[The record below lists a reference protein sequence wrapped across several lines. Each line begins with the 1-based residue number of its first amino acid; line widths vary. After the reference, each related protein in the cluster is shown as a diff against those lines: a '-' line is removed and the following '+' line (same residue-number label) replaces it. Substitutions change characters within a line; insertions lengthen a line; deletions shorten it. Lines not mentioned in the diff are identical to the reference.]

1 MEETQSDSDLIR
13 STLFYSDQRLCSADI
28 LSPVQARARIEVAV
42 LNFLKTLSSPNPA
55 VSDLHLINR
64 RSENCGLRR
73 GLLSD
78 VLSVFLSHS
87 FCRRSLMRANDAK
100 AFVRVWKVMEMCFM
114 ILGEDKLVTQ
124 RELFYRLLSDSPQ
137 YFNSQEQVNSTV
149 QDVVSL
155 LRCTRHS
162 LGLMASS
169 RGAIIGRLILHD
181 PGEESLDCTILG
193 SAGHAISGDFNL
205 LKNLAFQSDA
215 RYIIVVEKD
224 AVFQRLSED
233 RLFNQLPS
241 ILITAKGYPDLATRF
256 LLHRLSETFPSIT
269 IFALVDWN
277 PAGLAILCTYK
288 FGSISMG
295 LESYRYACNVKWL
308 GLREGDLHLIPESAF
323 LEFKPRDH
331 QISKSLLS
339 STFLPDSYKMELQTM
354 VEAGRRAEIEA
365 LYCHGFD
372 FLGKYIAGKIVQAD
386 YI

>member
-1 MEETQSDSDLIR
+1 MEETEADTDLIR
-13 STLFYSDQRLCSADI
+13 STLFYSDHRLCSADI
-28 LSPVQARARIEVAV
+28 LSPSQARARIEVAV
-42 LNFLKTLSSPNPA
+42 LNFLKALSSPNPA
-55 VSDLHLINR
+55 ISSLPLINR
-64 RSENCGLRR
+64 RSENCGLRH

-78 VLSVFLSHS
+78 VSSVFLSHS
-87 FCRRSLMRANDAK
+87 FCRRSLMRVNDAK

-114 ILGEDKLVTQ
+114 ILGEGKLVTQ

-137 YFNSQEQVNSTV
+137 YFSSQQQANSTV

-169 RGAIIGRLILHD
+169 RGSIIGRLTFHA
-181 PGEESLDCTILG
+181 PGEEILDCTTLG
-193 SAGHAISGDFNL
+193 PAGHAISGDFNL
-205 LKNLAFQSDA
+205 LGRLVFQSDA

-233 RLFNQLPS
+233 RLFSQLPS
-241 ILITAKGYPDLATRF
+241 ILITAKGYPDLASRF
-256 LLHRLSETFPSIT
+256 LLHRLSENFPSMP

-277 PAGLAILCTYK
+277 PAGLAIICTYK

-308 GLREGDLHLIPESAF
+308 GLRGDDLHLIPENAF
-323 LEFKPRDH
+323 IEMKPRDH

-339 STFLPDSYKMELQTM
+339 SNFLPEAYKMELEKM
-354 VEAGRRAEIEA
+354 VEVGRRAEIEA

-372 FLGKYIAGKIVQAD
+372 FLGKYIVEKIVQAD